1 MNAFYSTLRK
11 AEKWTLVLLM
21 ILLIVVCFLQVWFRL
36 VMKEPLAWTEELAR
50 YAFVWLTFIGGA
62 AVVGNWGH
70 FQVDFLLTYCPPWLV
85 KVLRYFSYVC
95 ILVFAYIMV
104 FYGWELLAKVF
115 RQKSAAMLIPMS
127 YPYAAL
133 PLSGLMMILHLVE
146 LVAKDFRKADA
157 APQEVQS

>member
-1 MNAFYSTLRK
+1 MGVFFSGLRK

-21 ILLIVVCFLQVWFRL
+21 IVLIVVCFLQVWFRL

-70 FQVDFLLTYCPPWLV
+70 FQVDFLLTYLPPWAV
-85 KVLRYFSYVC
+85 KVLRYFGYAC
-95 ILVFAYIMV
+95 ILVFAYIMAV
-104 FYGWELLAKVF
+104 HGWELLAKVF
-115 RQKSAAMLIPMS
+115 RQKSAAMLISMS

-133 PLSGLMMILHLVE
+133 PLSGVLMVLHLVE
-146 LVAKDFRKADA
+146 LILKDFGLVGDERREVKA
-157 APQEVQS
+157 

>member
-1 MNAFYSTLRK
+1 MGAFFSGLRK
-11 AEKWTLVLLM
+11 AEKWLLVLLM
-21 ILLIVVCFLQVWFRL
+21 VALIVVCFLQVWFRL

-70 FQVDFLLTYCPPWLV
+70 FQVDFLLTFCPPWLV
-85 KVLRYFSYVC
+85 KVLRYFSYAC
-95 ILVFAYIMV
+95 ILVFAYIMAV
-104 FYGWELLAKVF
+104 NGWELLEKVY

-133 PLSGLMMILHLVE
+133 PLSGVMMVLHLIE
-146 LVAKDFRKADA
+146 LVLKDFGLAGGKAKEV
-157 APQEVQS
+157 AP

>member
-1 MNAFYSTLRK
+1 MDLLFFGLRK
-11 AEKWTLVLLM
+11 AEKWLLVLLM
-21 ILLIVVCFLQVWFRL
+21 IVLIVVCFLQVWFRL
-36 VMKEPLAWTEELAR
+36 VMQEPLAWTEELAR

-70 FQVDFLLTYCPPWLV
+70 FQVDFLLSFCPPWAT
-85 KVLRYFSYVC
+85 KVLRAFSYLC
-95 ILVFAYIMV
+95 ILAFAYIMV

-133 PLSGLMMILHLVE
+133 PLSGLLMVLHLVE
-146 LVAKDFRKADA
+146 LVMRDIKGALA
-157 APQEVQS
+157 ARGVNA